1 MLSRRVAEEQHT
13 GQATLMQTQQTLISA
28 MEDNRVVTNVALLD
42 DANPVNSSTTVHSE
56 ESADSVGH
64 FDQCTSSPLSKDA
77 ATMIYS
83 KYLLE
88 IQSRITGLREE
99 SRKHQERRD
108 QRRIDYTLE
117 SAQQAEKQYRSDTE
131 SEVDKKMKLASLNL
145 QRSTLKIADRD
156 WASKRTHSITSAYE
170 AAIKSR
176 LRNDF
181 IVWGML
187 LVLTSLTFTIAASGC
202 TIRKN
207 AVNALSEL
215 CYLLS
220 QESCA
225 GNLGDNASQESQ
237 LQSQST
243 VYTKG
248 GLSVLHRSSVAFY
261 DTLVVPMSWAASQ
274 LLASL
279 GVDLKNLVL
288 SYFPSD
294 TFACSVRLCM
304 RLVVPY
310 LGHRVINLAG
320 VGREGRAH
328 WFSLWGPT
336 SLSPTL
342 SMPSYL
348 LWITL

>member
-1 MLSRRVAEEQHT
+1 MSPTLSEGRHVTTEVSTVRDRDMSVSRMELELASRKLADSMAYVRIYDKLHKYTDLLATATAALKELEHVEHECEEEMLSRRVAEEQHT

-64 FDQCTSSPLSKDA
+64 FDQCTISPLSKDA

-99 SRKHQERRD
+99 NRKHQERRD

-202 TIRKN
+202 TIRKECCEC
-207 AVNALSEL
+207 AFRTLLPALP
-215 CYLLS
+215 
-220 QESCA
+220 
-225 GNLGDNASQESQ
+225 
-237 LQSQST
+237 
-243 VYTKG
+243 
-248 GLSVLHRSSVAFY
+248 R
-261 DTLVVPMSWAASQ
+261 VVRWQPW
-274 LLASL
+274 
-279 GVDLKNLVL
+279 
-288 SYFPSD
+288 
-294 TFACSVRLCM
+294 
-304 RLVVPY
+304 
-310 LGHRVINLAG
+310 
-320 VGREGRAH
+320 
-328 WFSLWGPT
+328 
-336 SLSPTL
+336 
-342 SMPSYL
+342 
-348 LWITL
+348 